1 MQDKFVSELEIVV
14 RKTSKNKIQ
23 VEEEWLSEK
32 EMRDEYK
39 WSTFLTSMYKK
50 EVLTSMGPT
59 V

>member
-1 MQDKFVSELEIVV
+1 MSELEIVV

-50 EVLTSMGPT
+50 EVLTSMGPI